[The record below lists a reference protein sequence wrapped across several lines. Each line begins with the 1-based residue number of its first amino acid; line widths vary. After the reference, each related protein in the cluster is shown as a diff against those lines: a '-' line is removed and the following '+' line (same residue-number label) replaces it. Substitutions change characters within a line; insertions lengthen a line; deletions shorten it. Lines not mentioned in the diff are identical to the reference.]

1 MENPSARA
9 TKAYQPVIFL
19 PIMDNYLSS
28 FDFFFHF
35 RRNVEN
41 VEKKTMYEFPV
52 CNLLNE
58 YLVSV
63 IIIKQKRKKKNKCG
77 FRT

>member
-19 PIMDNYLSS
+19 PIMDNYLSIVR
-28 FDFFFHF
+28 FFFPF
-35 RRNVEN
+35 RRNVKC
-41 VEKKTMYEFPV
+41 EKKTMYEFPV

-63 IIIKQKRKKKNKCG
+63 IIIKTKKKEKE
-77 FRT
+77 

>member
-19 PIMDNYLSS
+19 PIMDNYLSIVR
-28 FDFFFHF
+28 FFSFHF
-35 RRNVEN
+35 VEN
-41 VEKKTMYEFPV
+41 VKCEEKKTTMYEFPV

-63 IIIKQKRKKKNKCG
+63 IIIKTKNKKEKE
-77 FRT
+77 

>member
-19 PIMDNYLSS
+19 PIMDNYLSIVR
-28 FDFFFHF
+28 FFFSISSKC
-35 RRNVEN
+35 
-41 VEKKTMYEFPV
+41 EKKTMYEFPV

-63 IIIKQKRKKKNKCG
+63 IIIKTKKKEKE
-77 FRT
+77 